1 MAEGSPVAV
10 PSDQV
15 QRVRSSLKWFRR
27 AANVTGVL
35 LLLLAIEIIAKYI
48 FGSELEMLGPEGF
61 LAFVPNDTVQAI
73 NLSSAILIAHGWFY
87 VVYLFTCFRVWS
99 LLRWPF
105 WRFLWLAS
113 GGLFPVF
120 SFFLERW
127 ANRVVEGVIAPVGP
141 HS

>member
-1 MAEGSPVAV
+1 MAHGAATVPPGAPVEQIA
-10 PSDQV
+10 
-15 QRVRSSLKWFRR
+15 SSLRWFRR
-27 AANVTGVL
+27 SANVTGVL
-35 LLLLAIEIIAKYI
+35 LLLLAVEIIAKYI
-48 FGSELEMLGPEGF
+48 FGRELEMLGTEGF

-73 NLSSAILIAHGWFY
+73 NLSSWILIAHGWFY

-99 LLRWPF
+99 QLRWPL

-127 ANRVVEGVIAPVGP
+127 ATRVVEGIIAPAD
-141 HS
+141 STS

>member
-1 MAEGSPVAV
+1 VSTA
-10 PSDQV
+10 
-15 QRVRSSLKWFRR
+15 LTWFTR

-35 LLLLAIEIIAKYI
+35 LLLLAIEIIANYG
-48 FGSELEMLGPEGF
+48 FGRELEMLGPQGF

-113 GGLFPVF
+113 GGLLPVF

-127 ANRVVEGVIAPVGP
+127 AHRVVDGIIATAE
-141 HS
+141 SDS

>member
-1 MAEGSPVAV
+1 MASPVALTGAEV
-10 PSDQV
+10 E
-15 QRVRSSLKWFRR
+15 RVSTALTWFTR

-35 LLLLAIEIIAKYI
+35 LLLLAIEIIAKYG
-48 FGSELEMLGPEGF
+48 FGRELEMLGPQGF
-61 LAFVPNDTVQAI
+61 LAFVLNDTVQAI

-127 ANRVVEGVIAPVGP
+127 AHRVVDGILATAE
-141 HS
+141 SDS

>member
-1 MAEGSPVAV
+1 MASPVALTGAEV
-10 PSDQV
+10 E
-15 QRVRSSLKWFRR
+15 RVSTALTWFTR

-35 LLLLAIEIIAKYI
+35 LLLLAIEIIAKYG
-48 FGSELEMLGPEGF
+48 FGRELEMLGPQGF

-99 LLRWPF
+99 LVRWPF

-113 GGLFPVF
+113 GGLLPVF

-127 ANRVVEGVIAPVGP
+127 AHRVVDGIIATAE
-141 HS
+141 SDS

>member
-1 MAEGSPVAV
+1 MASPVALTGA
-10 PSDQV
+10 QV
-15 QRVRSSLKWFRR
+15 ERVSTALTWFTR

-35 LLLLAIEIIAKYI
+35 LLLLAIEIIAKYG
-48 FGSELEMLGPEGF
+48 FGRELEMLGPQGF
-61 LAFVPNDTVQAI
+61 LAFVLNDTVQAI

-127 ANRVVEGVIAPVGP
+127 AHRVVDGIIATAE
-141 HS
+141 SDS

>member
-1 MAEGSPVAV
+1 MASPVALTGA
-10 PSDQV
+10 QAE
-15 QRVRSSLKWFRR
+15 RVSTALKWFTRS
-27 AANVTGVL
+27 ANVTGVL
-35 LLLLAIEIIAKYI
+35 LLLLAIEIIAKYG
-48 FGSELEMLGPEGF
+48 FGRELEMLGPQGF

-127 ANRVVEGVIAPVGP
+127 AHRVVDGIVATAE
-141 HS
+141 SDS

>member
-1 MAEGSPVAV
+1 MASPVALTGA
-10 PSDQV
+10 QV
-15 QRVRSSLKWFRR
+15 ERVSTALTWFTR

-35 LLLLAIEIIAKYI
+35 LLLLAIEIIAKYG
-48 FGSELEMLGPEGF
+48 FGRELEMLGPEGF
-61 LAFVPNDTVQAI
+61 LAFVLNDTVQAI

-127 ANRVVEGVIAPVGP
+127 AHRVVDGILATAE
-141 HS
+141 SDS